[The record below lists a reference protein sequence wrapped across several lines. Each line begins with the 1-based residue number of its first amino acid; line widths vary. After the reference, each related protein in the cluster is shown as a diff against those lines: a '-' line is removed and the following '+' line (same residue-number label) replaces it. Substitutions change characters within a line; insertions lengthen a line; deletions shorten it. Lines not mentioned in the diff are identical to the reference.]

1 MSDTLLSIQRMLD
14 KKSLDIVG
22 YFNPDGSD
30 NVCSKVRTILLIGP
44 KEPYFW
50 DVFKKSSEY
59 KNKKENPLD
68 RWSKKTIEEIAIKFD
83 ARSFFPFEEPF
94 QPFITWAQK
103 CSTMGSSPVRL
114 LVHKEKGLFIS
125 FRGALGIN
133 EYIELPDNS
142 KDICTPCE
150 KPCLTACPV
159 SALNQDGYDV
169 IRCKEYVNTPS
180 GQECRDG
187 CLVRRSCPSGQNLRL
202 KEQSNFHMRAFLS
215 N

>member
-1 MSDTLLSIQRMLD
+1 M
-14 KKSLDIVG
+14 
-22 YFNPDGSD
+22 
-30 NVCSKVRTILLIGP
+30 GP
-44 KEPYFW
+44 KEPFFW
-50 DVFKKSSEY
+50 DIFKKSSEY
-59 KNKKENPLD
+59 RDNEETPLD
-68 RWSKKTIEEIAIKFD
+68 RWLKKNRRRNCNKIECEIIF
-83 ARSFFPFEEPF
+83 RFEAPF
-94 QPFITWAQK
+94 QPFIDWTKK

-133 EYIELPDNS
+133 EYIESPNNS

-180 GQECRDG
+180 GQECRESR
-187 CLVRRSCPSGQNLRL
+187 LV
-202 KEQSNFHMRAFLS
+202 
-215 N
+215 

>member
-1 MSDTLLSIQRMLD
+1 MSNTLRTIQRMLN

-22 YFNPDGSD
+22 SFNPDRSD
-30 NVCSKVRTILLIGP
+30 NVCSQVRTILLVGP
-44 KEPYFW
+44 KEPLFW

-59 KNKKENPLD
+59 RDNKENPLD
-68 RWSKKTIEEIAIKFD
+68 RWSKKTIEKIAIKLN
-83 ARSFFPFEEPF
+83 ARSFFPFEAPF
-94 QPFITWAQK
+94 QPFIDWAK
-103 CSTMGSSPVRL
+103 RCSTMGSSPVRL

-133 EYIELPDNS
+133 EYIEPPKNS

-169 IRCKEYVNTPS
+169 VRCKDYLNTPS
-180 GQECRDG
+180 GRECRDG

-215 N
+215 E